1 MIEIKITGVSSITK
15 QLSAIQTKLKALP
28 KEAEKEYIALTPSR
42 SGRARRSTKLQ
53 GDSIMANYPYAG
65 KLDDGASK
73 QAPEGMTKP
82 FLRWLRATIKKIVSG
97 K

>member
-1 MIEIKITGVSSITK
+1 
-15 QLSAIQTKLKALP
+15 LL
-28 KEAEKEYIALTPSR
+28 R
-42 SGRARRSTKLQ
+42 H
-53 GDSIMANYPYAG
+53 PYAG

>member
-1 MIEIKITGVSSITK
+1 MIEIKITGVSSINK
-15 QLSAIQTKLKALP
+15 RLSAIQTKLRALP
-28 KEAEKEYIALTPSR
+28 KEAEKEYVALTPIR

-53 GDSIMANYPYAG
+53 GDTIMANYPYAG
-65 KLDDGASK
+65 KLDHGSSK

-82 FLRWLRATIKKIVSG
+82 FLKWLRARIKKIVTG